1 MTPHYVVDKMLV
13 SNEISHHMGRAIYN
27 DGLGTKHG
35 GRRANEAVW
44 LGMATHILN
53 VREHP
58 CLHAELHSSGYD
70 GRNDLADKH
79 RTVRDLHVMT
89 KFEATNELQ
98 RLKHSDVTPRLEHHH
113 PKWVTRQNISNDE
126 LRDDV
131 KPNLVVCDSLNH
143 SNRDNVHER

>member
-1 MTPHYVVDKMLV
+1 MTPHYIVDKTLV
-13 SNEISHHMGRAIYN
+13 NNETSHHVGGAIYN
-27 DGLGTKHG
+27 DGRGTEDG
-35 GRRANEAVW
+35 GIRANEAIW
-44 LGMATHILN
+44 LSRATHVLN

-58 CLHAELHSSGYD
+58 CLHAELHSSSYD

-89 KFEATNELQ
+89 KFEVTSEPQ
-98 RLKHSDVTPRLEHHH
+98 RPSHSDGTPNLEHHH
-113 PKWVTRQNISNDE
+113 RKWVTRQSISNDE

-131 KPNLVVCDSLNH
+131 KLNLAVCDSLNH